1 MLCSDAINEV
11 TTNKELL
18 VKSEV
23 CHSVEHKG
31 FYIYNYGSV
40 AQLYNISA
48 THYTY
53 FKKPAL
59 MLTYICCLCP
69 ASYLYKCLEEVIHRY
84 SIYI

>member
-1 MLCSDAINEV
+1 MLYSDATNEV

-48 THYTY
+48 THY
-53 FKKPAL
+53 KQ
-59 MLTYICCLCP
+59 
-69 ASYLYKCLEEVIHRY
+69 
-84 SIYI
+84 

>member
-1 MLCSDAINEV
+1 MLYSDATNEV

-18 VKSEV
+18 VKSEA

-48 THYTY
+48 THY
-53 FKKPAL
+53 
-59 MLTYICCLCP
+59 ICQLFQT
-69 ASYLYKCLEEVIHRY
+69 LGRFD
-84 SIYI
+84 

>member
-23 CHSVEHKG
+23 CHSAEHKG

-48 THYTY
+48 THYICQLIPTPGIWPKEESKEATFVNY
-53 FKKPAL
+53 SKPSGD
-59 MLTYICCLCP
+59 LT
-69 ASYLYKCLEEVIHRY
+69 KRRT
-84 SIYI
+84 

>member
-1 MLCSDAINEV
+1 MLYSDATNEV

-48 THYTY
+48 THYR
-53 FKKPAL
+53 L
-59 MLTYICCLCP
+59 
-69 ASYLYKCLEEVIHRY
+69 S
-84 SIYI
+84 